1 MPTIKP
7 SKIINYFFS
16 EFLELRNYKSKNK
29 NFCVC
34 TASEKNKVRTIRMY
48 NITFSKEL
56 HKNLTWCFLDTC
68 HTNSIKLFIVLY
80 VMDFR
85 LEHEK

>member
-7 SKIINYFFS
+7 SKIINYFVS

-29 NFCVC
+29 NNFCVC

-48 NITFSKEL
+48 NI
-56 HKNLTWCFLDTC
+56 
-68 HTNSIKLFIVLY
+68 
-80 VMDFR
+80 
-85 LEHEK
+85 